1 MKNLVALGLLIAV
14 TACSQT
20 PAQQPNSHEFS
31 EPVKLVQLKDKTIQ
45 EASGLAASIANAEML
60 WTHNDSGNP
69 AEIFLVDK
77 DLNIKLTCVL
87 KGVDNRD
94 WEDIAVGPGPEEG
107 VNYVYVAEIGDN
119 FAQYAYKYVY
129 RFKEPS
135 LQDVN
140 GTVFIVEDFEMITF
154 KLSDGRK
161 DTETLMVHPKTKDL
175 YVVSKRESPVVI
187 YRLTNPTNTSDT
199 LVAEIVGK
207 IKTSQI
213 VGGDISPDGNEV
225 LLKNY
230 SNIFYWRLDGKETLE
245 QAFVREP
252 NFLPYEEE
260 PQGEAIAFTRDGK
273 GFYTISEIV
282 KGEKSYLSFY
292 KRNGK

>member
-1 MKNLVALGLLIAV
+1 MKNLAALGLIIAV

-20 PAQQPNSHEFS
+20 PAQEPNSHEFS

-60 WTHNDSGNP
+60 WTHNDSGNA
-69 AEIFLVDK
+69 AEVFLIDK

-119 FAQYAYKYVY
+119 FAQYAYKYIY
-129 RFKEPS
+129 RFKEPR
-135 LQDVN
+135 LQDVD
-140 GTVFIVEDFEMITF
+140 GSVFVVEDFELITF

-175 YVVSKRESPVVI
+175 YVVSKRESPVVV
-187 YRLTNPTNTSDT
+187 YRLTNPTTTSDT

-207 IKTSQI
+207 VKTSQI
-213 VGGDISPDGNEV
+213 VGGDISPDGSEV

-230 SNIFYWRLDGKETLE
+230 SNIFYWKVDGKETVE

-260 PQGEAIAFTRDGK
+260 PQGEAIAFARDGK